1 MMNIPNKKPGR
12 AVKKTNT
19 AFEGDTIQFSRKG
32 VEADGIVT
40 KVGENSVI
48 VSLTDDLAEILEYIT
63 PFTVVGH
70 ANYTVIKPASIKA

>member
-12 AVKKTNT
+12 AVKKTIT

-48 VSLTDDLAEILEYIT
+48 VSLTDEIAIFNTFSEYKLNT
-63 PFTVVGH
+63 LT
-70 ANYTVIKPASIKA
+70 K